1 MPRVPGRLLLRFGLF
16 VAILAAGFLALQQ
29 PRVREQL
36 ALETLTANLDNLRR
50 HPAAAPVFVV
60 TTAVLTAVGLPGT
73 VPVVAGG
80 AVFGALSGGLLAF
93 TGMVAGAALSFALAH
108 TLARDLVVHLLGS
121 RLKRFEH
128 QLQRLGFWTLL
139 RLRFLP
145 MPYAIV
151 NYGVCLAGVRFSTYI
166 YSTSVALLPICLTY
180 AYFASSLVGAASAD
194 RAGVLRNLALVILLL
209 FLLSFVPQRF
219 SAWLQRRSRR
229 DVPAPPPPREGR
241 S

>member
-1 MPRVPGRLLLRFGLF
+1 MPVPGKLLLKFALF
-16 VAILAAGFLALQQ
+16 VAILAAGFLALQL
-29 PRVREQL
+29 PGVRDQL
-36 ALETLTANLDNLRR
+36 VLDTLTTNLDNLRR

-60 TTAVLTAVGLPGT
+60 ATALLTAVGLPGT

-108 TLARDLVVHLLGS
+108 TLARDFVRHLLGS
-121 RLKRFEH
+121 RLERFER

-166 YSTSVALLPICLTY
+166 YSTALALLPICLTY
-180 AYFASSLVGAASAD
+180 AYFASSLLGAAGPD
-194 RAGVLRNLALVILLL
+194 RAGVLRNLALAIL
-209 FLLSFVPQRF
+209 FLFVLSFVPPRL
-219 SAWLQRRSRR
+219 SAWWRRSSRR